1 MCIMTSSLPRICPLG
16 KCHGDLSEKRA
27 GAQAWCFP
35 ALSLSCAERVYLPR
49 DAFDSSPACRVQKR
63 NIDTWKS
70 NLYST
75 SLHSFL
81 LCSVESFCRFLYH
94 HCPVE
99 YDPRC
104 FLGENLIVE
113 TPFFHFRSNHVFQR
127 VTFSIPGQRD
137 VHASEA
143 THDGKTRKY
152 RERTRIHSKSI
163 ETSSG
168 TFMMSKRLDGLY

>member
-1 MCIMTSSLPRICPLG
+1 MRPEFAPLG
-16 KCHGDLSEKRA
+16 NATAACLANCPRKRA

-49 DAFDSSPACRVQKR
+49 DAFDSSPACRIQKR
-63 NIDTWKS
+63 NIDTWKPS
-70 NLYST
+70 LYST

-113 TPFFHFRSNHVFQR
+113 TSFFHFRSNHVFQR
-127 VTFSIPGQRD
+127 VAFPIPGRRD
-137 VHASEA
+137 VHASE
-143 THDGKTRKY
+143 TSHDGKTRKC
-152 RERTRIHSKSI
+152 RERAGIDVESI

-168 TFMMSKRLDGLY
+168 TFMIFKSLNKLY